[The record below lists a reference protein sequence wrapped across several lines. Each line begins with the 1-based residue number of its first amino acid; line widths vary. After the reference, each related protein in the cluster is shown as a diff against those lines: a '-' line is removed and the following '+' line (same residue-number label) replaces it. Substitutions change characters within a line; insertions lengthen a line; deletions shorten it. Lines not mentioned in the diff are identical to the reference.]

1 MARVHR
7 ERPQTADYVRTVV
20 KRMGPWL
27 HVGEAAILVG
37 VTIVLLLTGLL
48 VVVDAFRDLLT
59 GLSIYAQH
67 GAIQSTDTIFGVIE
81 TALLGLILAEL
92 VSTLIVS
99 LEGGAL
105 RPEPFLVVALV
116 AIVRKILLATAPVEK
131 SIGAF
136 GLPAQDVDLLALTI
150 LVLLLGVTLVLV
162 RRHGRSGAE

>member
-7 ERPQTADYVRTVV
+7 ERSTAADYTRPVMSRIT
-20 KRMGPWL
+20 PWL
-27 HVGEAAILVG
+27 HAGEAAILVG
-37 VTIVLLLTGLL
+37 VTVVLLLTGLL
-48 VVVDAFRDLLT
+48 VVVDAFRDIFI
-59 GLSIYAQH
+59 GASVYAQY
-67 GAIQSTDTIFGVIE
+67 GAIQSTETIFGVIE

-116 AIVRKILLATAPVEK
+116 AIVRKILLATAPIDK

-162 RRHGRSGAE
+162 RRASRPVAE

>member
-1 MARVHR
+1 MAGVHR
-7 ERPQTADYVRTVV
+7 QRSHNADYVRTVV
-20 KRMGPWL
+20 QRMGPWL
-27 HVGEAAILVG
+27 HAGEAAILVG
-37 VTIVLLLTGLL
+37 VTVVLLLTGLL

-59 GLSIYAQH
+59 GLSVYVEH

-131 SIGAF
+131 SVGAF
-136 GLPAQDVDLLALTI
+136 GLPTQDVDLLVLTI

-162 RRHGRSGAE
+162 RRQSRSVAD